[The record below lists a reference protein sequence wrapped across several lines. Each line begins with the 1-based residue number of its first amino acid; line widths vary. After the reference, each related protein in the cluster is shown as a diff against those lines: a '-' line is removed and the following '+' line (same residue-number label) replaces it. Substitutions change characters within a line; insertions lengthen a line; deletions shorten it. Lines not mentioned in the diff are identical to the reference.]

1 MAALVAGL
9 AESERFVLAGGAAMA
24 AHGVLERTTRE
35 LDYFAGPDDA
45 AAVRRWAEAFE
56 RAALRQGLV
65 VQQERSEPSFVRLSV
80 SDGREQSEVDLAMDY
95 RALEPVDTRYGP
107 ALDL

>member
-1 MAALVAGL
+1 
-9 AESERFVLAGGAAMA
+9 
-24 AHGVLERTTRE
+24 
-35 LDYFAGPDDA
+35 
-45 AAVRRWAEAFE
+45 
-56 RAALRQGLV
+56 

-107 ALDL
+107 ALDLPRAGREQGAGDLRACRPP